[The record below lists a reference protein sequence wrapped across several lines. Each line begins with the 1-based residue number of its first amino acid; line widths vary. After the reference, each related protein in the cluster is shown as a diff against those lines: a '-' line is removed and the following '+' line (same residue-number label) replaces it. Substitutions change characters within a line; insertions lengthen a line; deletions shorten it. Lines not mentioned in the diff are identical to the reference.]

1 MSKTIK
7 EIMNSSPIVPVMVIN
22 NVEHAVPLAKALVKG
37 GITTL
42 EITLRTEAALE
53 SITRIKAEVPEATV
67 GAGTII
73 NIDTLNKAI
82 AAGAEFIVS
91 PGTTDAM
98 IDAAIATGVP
108 LLPGVA
114 NPSEAMRLLE
124 KGITEM
130 KFFPA
135 EAAGGIPM
143 LKSIGA
149 PIPQITFC
157 PTGGVNQKNVKDYYK
172 LSNVACVGGSW
183 MCAANLVEAENWDEI
198 TRLSAEAI
206 EIATA

>member
-37 GITTL
+37 GITVL

-53 SITRIKAEVPEATV
+53 SITRIKAEVPDAIV

-73 NIDTLNKAI
+73 NIETLNKAI

-91 PGTTDAM
+91 PGTTDTM

-157 PTGGVNQKNVKDYYK
+157 PTGGVNQKNVKDYYN
-172 LSNVACVGGSW
+172 LPNVACVGGSW
-183 MCAANLVEAENWDEI
+183 MCAANLVDSKNWDEI

-206 EIATA
+206 ELATA

>member
-42 EITLRTEAALE
+42 EITLRTDAALE

-73 NIDTLNKAI
+73 NIETLNKAI

-157 PTGGVNQKNVKDYYK
+157 PTGGVSQKNVKDYYN
-172 LSNVACVGGSW
+172 LPNVACVGGSW
-183 MCAANLVEAENWDEI
+183 MCAANLVDAENWDEI

>member
-22 NVEHAVPLAKALVKG
+22 KVEHAVPLAKALVKG

-73 NIDTLNKAI
+73 NIETLNKAI

-157 PTGGVNQKNVKDYYK
+157 PTGGVSQKNVKDYYN
-172 LSNVACVGGSW
+172 LPNVACVGGSW
-183 MCAANLVEAENWDEI
+183 MCAANLVDAENWDEI

>member
-37 GITTL
+37 GITVL

-53 SITRIKAEVPEATV
+53 SITRIKAEVPDAIV

-91 PGTTDAM
+91 PGTTDTM
-98 IDAAIATGVP
+98 IDAALATGVP

-157 PTGGVNQKNVKDYYK
+157 PTGGVNQKNVKDYYN
-172 LSNVACVGGSW
+172 LPNVACVGGSW
-183 MCAANLVEAENWDEI
+183 MCAANLVDSENWDEI

-206 EIATA
+206 ELATR

>member
-1 MSKTIK
+1 MSRTIK
-7 EIMNSSPIVPVMVIN
+7 EIMNVSPIVPVMVIN
-22 NVEHAVPLAKALVKG
+22 NVEHAVPLAHALVKG
-37 GITTL
+37 GLKVL
-42 EITLRTEAALE
+42 EITLRTPAALE
-53 SITRIKAEVPEATV
+53 AITRIKAEVPDAIV

-73 NIDTLNKAI
+73 NIETLNKAI
-82 AAGAEFIVS
+82 EAGAEFIVS
-91 PGTTDAM
+91 PGTTDTM
-98 IDAAIATGVP
+98 IDAALATGVP

-135 EAAGGIPM
+135 EAAGGVPM

-157 PTGGVNQKNVKDYYK
+157 PTGGISQKNVKDYFS
-172 LSNVACVGGSW
+172 LPNVACVGGSW
-183 MCAANLVEAENWDEI
+183 MCAANLVDSENWDEI

-206 EIATA
+206 ELATA

>member
-22 NVEHAVPLAKALVKG
+22 KVEHAVPLAKALVAG

-157 PTGGVNQKNVKDYYK
+157 PTGGINQKNVKDYYN
-172 LSNVACVGGSW
+172 LPNVACVGGSW

-206 EIATA
+206 KIATA

>member
-1 MSKTIK
+1 MSLTIK
-7 EIMNSSPIVPVMVIN
+7 EIMTISPIVPVMVIN

-37 GITTL
+37 GLKVL
-42 EITLRTEAALE
+42 EITLRTPAALE
-53 SITRIKAEVPEATV
+53 SIRRIKAEVPDAIV

-73 NIDTLNKAI
+73 NIETLNQAI
-82 AAGAEFIVS
+82 DAGAQFIVS
-91 PGTTDAM
+91 PGTTDKL

-108 LLPGVA
+108 LLPGIA
-114 NPSEAMRLLE
+114 NPSDAMRLLE
-124 KGITEM
+124 KGITAM

-135 EAAGGIPM
+135 EAAGGVPM

-157 PTGGVNQKNVKDYYK
+157 PTGGVSQKNVKEYYG

-183 MCAANLVEAENWDEI
+183 MCAASLVDAENWDEI
-198 TRLSAEAI
+198 TRLSAEAVQL
-206 EIATA
+206 ATS

>member
-1 MSKTIK
+1 MSLTIK
-7 EIMNSSPIVPVMVIN
+7 EIMTISPIVPVMVIN

-37 GITTL
+37 GLKVL
-42 EITLRTEAALE
+42 EITLRTPAALE
-53 SITRIKAEVPEATV
+53 SIRRIKAEVPDAIV

-73 NIDTLNKAI
+73 NIETLNQAI
-82 AAGAEFIVS
+82 DAGAQFIVS
-91 PGTTDAM
+91 PGTTDKL

-108 LLPGVA
+108 LLPGIA
-114 NPSEAMRLLE
+114 NPSDAMRLLE
-124 KGITEM
+124 KGITAM

-135 EAAGGIPM
+135 VAAGGVPI

-157 PTGGVNQKNVKDYYK
+157 PTGGVSQKNVKEYYG

-183 MCAANLVEAENWDEI
+183 MCAASLVDAENWDEI
-198 TRLSAEAI
+198 TRLSAEAVQL
-206 EIATA
+206 ATS

>member
-1 MSKTIK
+1 MSLTIK
-7 EIMNSSPIVPVMVIN
+7 EIMNTSPIVPVMVIN

-37 GITTL
+37 GLKVL
-42 EITLRTEAALE
+42 EITLRTPAALE
-53 SITRIKAEVPEATV
+53 SIRRIKAEVPDAIV

-82 AAGAEFIVS
+82 EAGAEFIVS
-91 PGTTDAM
+91 PGTTDKL

-108 LLPGVA
+108 LLPGIA
-114 NPSEAMRLLE
+114 NPSDAMRLLE
-124 KGITEM
+124 KGITAM

-135 EAAGGIPM
+135 EAAGGVPM

-157 PTGGVNQKNVKDYYK
+157 PTGGVSQKNVKEYFS
-172 LSNVACVGGSW
+172 LPNVACVGGSW
-183 MCAANLVEAENWDEI
+183 MCAANLVDAENWDEI
-198 TRLSAEAI
+198 TRLSAEAVLL
-206 EIATA
+206 ATS